1 VYPNPA
7 DQSLKVEAEGMTQ
20 VSVYNMLGQ
29 QVYMSL
35 CESNV
40 LSISVSGWN
49 EGVYLMKVQTAEGIV
64 SRRVTIVH

>member
-1 VYPNPA
+1 
-7 DQSLKVEAEGMTQ
+7 
-20 VSVYNMLGQ
+20 MLGQ
-29 QVYMSL
+29 QVYASA

-40 LSISVSGWN
+40 LSVNVSGWS